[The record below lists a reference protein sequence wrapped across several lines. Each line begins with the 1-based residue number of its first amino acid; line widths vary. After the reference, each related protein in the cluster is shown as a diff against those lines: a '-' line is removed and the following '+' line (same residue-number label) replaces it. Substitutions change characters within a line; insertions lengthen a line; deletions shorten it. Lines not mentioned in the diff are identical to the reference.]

1 MALTLLKNID
11 LDDVATGQQTGT
23 VGEPTVAAAG
33 KKFFVTGN
41 WYASMSSDSG
51 ASWNL
56 VDPFTELPPVAGG
69 FCCDQLALYS
79 RTGKLWVWILQY
91 SSEND
96 TNVLRV
102 AVSATAESGSW
113 RWWDFTPGMLNTA
126 WKKLWLDYPDIAESD
141 GAIWL
146 TSNVFDANDR
156 WKRAIVLKLAT
167 TSMVGSEPLSYSF
180 WSTNQHGSLRLAQG
194 AGDTMYFGAQN
205 GTSGVRVF
213 SWKDASNAVSFWDVT
228 TTPWGNGP
236 YSSKGPGGAEW
247 MSRCDDRITGAWLAG
262 NQLGLLWTSS
272 AVAGRPNPFIRAA
285 RINVRTRTLIDEPD
299 LWSPDH
305 AYAYPAAAVNSKGRI
320 GITAFIGGGILHP
333 SHLVGI
339 RDDDVATWEA
349 FIAKRST
356 HGPADTKWGDYLTIR
371 PHRSQ
376 PTTWVASGFTMQG
389 GNSRRNVEPRIVHFK
404 A

>member
-1 MALTLLKNID
+1 MPLTILKNLD
-11 LDDVATGQQTGT
+11 LDDVATGEQTGT

-41 WYASMSSDSG
+41 WFASMSADSG

-69 FCCDQLALYS
+69 FCCDQLALHS
-79 RTGKLWVWILQY
+79 RSKKLWIWILQY
-91 SSEND
+91 SSAND

-113 RWWDFTPGMLNTA
+113 RWWDFTPGMLNPA
-126 WKKLWLDYPDIAESD
+126 WKKFWLDYPDISESN

-146 TSNVFDANDR
+146 TSNVFDANDK
-156 WKRAIVLKLAT
+156 WKRAVVLQLTTAT
-167 TSMVGSEPLSYSF
+167 MVGGGPLSF
-180 WSTNQHGSLRLAQG
+180 NHWSTNQHGSLRLAQG

-213 SWKDASNAVSFWDVT
+213 AWKDSSNTVSFWDVAV
-228 TTPWGNGP
+228 TPWSNGP
-236 YSSKGPGGAEW
+236 YSSKGQGNVQW
-247 MSRCDDRITGAWLAG
+247 LSRCDDRITGAWLTG

-272 AVAGRPNPFIRAA
+272 PVAGRPHPFIRAA
-285 RINVRTRTLIDEPD
+285 RINISTRKLIDEPD

-305 AYAYPAAAVNSKGRI
+305 AYAYPAAAANSKGRV
-320 GITAFIGGGILHP
+320 GITAFIGGGTLHP
-333 SHLVGI
+333 SHVVGV
-339 RDDDVATWEA
+339 RDDVAGTWDT
-349 FIAKRST
+349 FIAKQGS

-371 PHRSQ
+371 RHRSQ
-376 PTTWVASGFTMQG
+376 PTTWVASGFTLQG
-389 GNSRRNVEPRIVHFK
+389 GTSRNHVEPRVVQFK